1 MTTNSNKTGPN
12 WIDVSVPLRNGMVVW
27 PGDIEVEIE
36 QSHSMQ
42 RGDAVNN
49 SSIRMGAHTGTH
61 MDAPL
66 HFIAKGKSI
75 DQLPFDV
82 SIGPARV
89 IEITDKVSIKAEELK
104 QHNIK
109 HGERILFK
117 TRNSP
122 RCWQSDT
129 FVNDFVYITR
139 GAAQLLA
146 DVGVR
151 LIGIDYLSVGSQLD
165 SDKSTPDTHQIL
177 LGAEIWLIEGMNLSA
192 ISSGNYN
199 LICLPLKLMNSEGSP
214 VRVILQPVHQVKMSN
229 RMW

>member
-1 MTTNSNKTGPN
+1 MEVLITVTTNNNMGSN

-27 PGDIEVEIE
+27 PGDIKVDIE
-36 QSHSMQ
+36 RRNSME
-42 RGDAVNN
+42 RGDAVNV
-49 SSIRMGAHTGTH
+49 STMRMGAHTGTH

-89 IEITDKVSIKAEELK
+89 IEIVDKVSIKAEELK

-109 HGERILFK
+109 RGERILFK

-122 RCWQSDT
+122 RCWQGDN
-129 FVNDFVYITR
+129 FVGDYVYSTR
-139 GAAQLLA
+139 GAAQFLVDA
-146 DVGVR
+146 GVR
-151 LIGIDYLSVGSQLD
+151 LLGIDYLSVGSQLD
-165 SDKSTPDTHQIL
+165 PEKANPDTHQIL

-192 ISSGNYN
+192 ISAGKYN

-214 VRVILQPVHQVKMSN
+214 VRAILQPVLKK
-229 RMW
+229 

>member
-1 MTTNSNKTGPN
+1 MEVLIIMTTNSNKTGPN

-89 IEITDKVSIKAEELK
+89 IEITDKVSIK
-104 QHNIK
+104 
-109 HGERILFK
+109 
-117 TRNSP
+117 
-122 RCWQSDT
+122 
-129 FVNDFVYITR
+129 
-139 GAAQLLA
+139 LLA